1 MVMPEDKLYEVL
13 GRYVERPEFRISE
26 VRIGPTQ
33 EVPWH
38 FHTNVRDSFLVLEGN
53 IRITMQKPDEEVLL
67 AQKPYFS
74 SSGGSRVTNAIAR
87 CLHAF
92 AGGRQIRF
100 QGRKV
105 MRPSPPITVAVVAE
119 DGRGRS

>member
-38 FHTNVRDSFLVLEGN
+38 FHTTVRDSFLVLEGN

-67 AQKPYFS
+67 AQSDIFQVQP
-74 SSGGSRVTNAIAR
+74 GRPHRVTNPGQKPAVFMLLQGVGKFDFKAI
-87 CLHAF
+87 
-92 AGGRQIRF
+92 
-100 QGRKV
+100 K
-105 MRPSPPITVAVVAE
+105 E
-119 DGRGRS
+119 